1 TGGHLGEGD
10 TCRRVRLYRV
20 GVVGAGVPVAVL
32 PESVVAPAPDSS
44 VRVNPAGEPRAHV
57 QPHEGGGS
65 ADLDSRGVD
74 SADRLDPQL
83 PVAVATPAQGS
94 TRRIQAA
101 RVLEGGMYLEKPV
114 YLETERLRDGGRGAV
129 GDGDVDGGYTDC
141 EWGPGDFS
149 VVVDTQ

>member
-1 TGGHLGEGD
+1 
-10 TCRRVRLYRV
+10 
-20 GVVGAGVPVAVL
+20 
-32 PESVVAPAPDSS
+32 
-44 VRVNPAGEPRAHV
+44 
-57 QPHEGGGS
+57 
-65 ADLDSRGVD
+65 SRGVD

-149 VVVDTQ
+149 VVVGRAAARERRRWPGGGGYAARRFRARRVSLSGGRDGQGVGGGGELVGFGDGGGGSGRGGGGGGCCGGWFGC